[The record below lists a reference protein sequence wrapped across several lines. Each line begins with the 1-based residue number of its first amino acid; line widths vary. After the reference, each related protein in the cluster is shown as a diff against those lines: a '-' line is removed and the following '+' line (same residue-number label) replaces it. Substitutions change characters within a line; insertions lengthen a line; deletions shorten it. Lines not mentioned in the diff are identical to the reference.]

1 MFKTNASSK
10 SFDGR
15 SIPKI
20 KTISGGNPTTTNVK
34 TLSKLKNLYTN
45 IGDPLTIIMNNYIN
59 KQFTEVTENIKTPDY
74 TQLIRKI
81 FNAKLT
87 SLPEFEKVRVIL
99 VDIMGMLSQGSLQY
113 KEKIGLKQ
121 QLDAALERAGILDD
135 MDLLQEFINNLKQSM
150 CLLPPTFV
158 TSQTVGILKPQYAQ
172 YINLYG
178 YPENHIFNPEL
189 LGQILNQLN

>member
-1 MFKTNASSK
+1 MSKTNAFSK
-10 SFDGR
+10 SIDGV

-20 KTISGGNPTTTNVK
+20 KTISGGNPTTTNVQ
-34 TLSKLKNLYTN
+34 TLSKLKKLYN
-45 IGDPLTIIMNNYIN
+45 DVGDPLTIIMNNYIN

-74 TQLIRKI
+74 TQLIRNI

-87 SLPEFEKVRVIL
+87 SLPEFEKVRVTL
-99 VDIMGMLSQGSLQY
+99 VDIMRMLSQGSFQY

-135 MDLLQEFINNLKQSM
+135 MDLLQEFINNLNKGFTLFSHESTLSSLQ
-150 CLLPPTFV
+150 LVPEYV
-158 TSQTVGILKPQYAQ
+158 Q

>member
-10 SFDGR
+10 SIDGV
-15 SIPKI
+15 SISKI

-59 KQFTEVTENIKTPDY
+59 KQFTEVTENIKTPAY
-74 TQLIRKI
+74 TQMIRKI
-81 FNAKLT
+81 FNVKLT

-99 VDIMGMLSQGSLQY
+99 VDIMGMLSQGSFQY

-135 MDLLQEFINNLKQSM
+135 MDLLQEFINNLNTEMS
-150 CLLPPTFV
+150 LFGNVNVTFTTQATIAPEYV
-158 TSQTVGILKPQYAQ
+158 Q

>member
-1 MFKTNASSK
+1 MKTTTK
-10 SFDGR
+10 SIDGV
-15 SIPKI
+15 STPKARNV
-20 KTISGGNPTTTNVK
+20 SGGNPTTTNVQ
-34 TLSKLKNLYTN
+34 TLSKLKKLYN
-45 IGDPLTIIMNNYIN
+45 DVGDPLTIIMNNYIN

-74 TQLIRKI
+74 TQLIRNI

-87 SLPEFEKVRVIL
+87 SLPEFEKVRVTL
-99 VDIMGMLSQGSLQY
+99 VDIMRMLSQGSLQY

-135 MDLLQEFINNLKQSM
+135 MDLLQEFINNLNKGFTLFSHESTLSSLQ
-150 CLLPPTFV
+150 LVPEYV
-158 TSQTVGILKPQYAQ
+158 Q